1 MTSSD
6 NDLPK
11 EPKPNPVIDEFWEK
25 DFDILKDRASMTI
38 HIAGATNAEMEK
50 YLRQRQALL
59 GEKMPKQQFIETAI
73 MRELARV
80 RGKDPEKVPD
90 APNFQKLAAKRRRG
104 TE

>member
-1 MTSSD
+1 MTEEANSI
-6 NDLPK
+6 PA
-11 EPKPNPVIDEFWEK
+11 NPVIDENWETV
-25 DFDILKDRASMTI
+25 FDVFDRASMTI
-38 HIAGATNAEMEK
+38 HIGKSTNAEMEK

-59 GEKMPKQQFIETAI
+59 GERMPKQQFIETAI

-104 TE
+104 IE